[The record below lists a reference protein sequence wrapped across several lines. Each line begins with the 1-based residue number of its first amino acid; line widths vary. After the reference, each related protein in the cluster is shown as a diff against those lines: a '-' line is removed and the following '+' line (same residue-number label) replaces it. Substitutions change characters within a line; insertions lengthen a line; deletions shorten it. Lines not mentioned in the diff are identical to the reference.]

1 MRTRIVRRRRSD
13 EMAEELRLTKKKLED
28 VDCEFNTDVELYFA
42 DVDVSKLNIYTL
54 AELIEQF
61 QGDVLRNTEDMSPN
75 NWDTFAD
82 ALFDLCY
89 QVRLKHIHLIRESNN
104 EKD

>member
-1 MRTRIVRRRRSD
+1 MRTRKMD
-13 EMAEELRLTKKKLED
+13 EELRLTKKKLED
-28 VDCEFNTDVELYFA
+28 VDCEFNTEVELYFA

-61 QGDVLRNTEDMSPN
+61 QGDVLRNIEDMSPN

-89 QVRLKHIHLIRESNN
+89 QVRLKHVHLIRESNN
-104 EKD
+104 EED

>member
-1 MRTRIVRRRRSD
+1 MRTRKMD
-13 EMAEELRLTKKKLED
+13 EELRLTKKKLED

-61 QGDVLRNTEDMSPN
+61 QGDVLRNIEDMSPN

-89 QVRLKHIHLIRESNN
+89 QVRLKHVHLIRESNN

>member
-1 MRTRIVRRRRSD
+1 MIFYRSLISKEIVMRTRKIVN
-13 EMAEELRLTKKKLED
+13 ELKLTKKKLED
-28 VDCEFNTDVELYFA
+28 VDCNFNMEVELYFSG
-42 DVDVSKLNIYTL
+42 VDVSKLNIYTL

-61 QGDVLRNTEDMSPN
+61 QGDVLRNIEDMSPN

-89 QVRLKHIHLIRESNN
+89 QVRLKHAHLI
-104 EKD
+104 K